1 MIVSK
6 FGGTSVGSYEAM
18 QHSASIVADKSDRA
32 LIVISATSGTTNDLV
47 ALENPNISSTDREK
61 LLIDID
67 NRHLKIISDLKERKS
82 ALTTFQRQ
90 MSELRAHLDQFGRDK
105 RWKDRLYAFGEL
117 MSTRIFVEVL
127 KENGVKAEWLD
138 ARKIIKT
145 DSTFGNANPDLESI
159 KKKAGTYIEKD
170 KVYLTQGFIGSDIFG
185 STTTLGRGGSDYSAA
200 LFAEAVGADQLEIW
214 TDVAGVYTTDPRLVT
229 AAKPIAE
236 ITFDEAAELS
246 VFGGKVLHPA
256 TIKPAMRSGIR
267 VRVADSKRP
276 ELPGTAIVTKTDK
289 EPVVRAISLRK
300 DQTLLTV
307 RSLDMLHQHGF
318 LARLFNVLAENKIS
332 VDLVT
337 TSEVSVSLTLDTA
350 TKASNKVELTEKVFR
365 QLNEFCD
372 VEVEKDLSL
381 VAIIGNRLNVTSGIS
396 GQLFNLLKDYNIRLV
411 CHGASAYNLCFLV
424 DEKSGEEI
432 VKLIHNKFI
441 E

>member
-1 MIVSK
+1 M
-6 FGGTSVGSYEAM
+6 
-18 QHSASIVADKSDRA
+18 
-32 LIVISATSGTTNDLV
+32 
-47 ALENPNISSTDREK
+47 
-61 LLIDID
+61 
-67 NRHLKIISDLKERKS
+67 
-82 ALTTFQRQ
+82 
-90 MSELRAHLDQFGRDK
+90 
-105 RWKDRLYAFGEL
+105 
-117 MSTRIFVEVL
+117 
-127 KENGVKAEWLD
+127 
-138 ARKIIKT
+138 
-145 DSTFGNANPDLESI
+145 
-159 KKKAGTYIEKD
+159 
-170 KVYLTQGFIGSDIFG
+170 YLTQGFIGSDIFG

-200 LFAEAVGADQLEIW
+200 LIAEAVGADQLEIW

-350 TKASNKVELTEKVFR
+350 TKASNKVELTEKVFA
-365 QLNEFCD
+365 N
-372 VEVEKDLSL
+372 S
-381 VAIIGNRLNVTSGIS
+381 TSFAMWKWRRI
-396 GQLFNLLKDYNIRLV
+396 
-411 CHGASAYNLCFLV
+411 CH
-424 DEKSGEEI
+424 
-432 VKLIHNKFI
+432 
-441 E
+441 